1 MAVNTQKITA
11 AFPGLVTLFAALA
24 LIHPPLFTWFSG
36 SLITLGLAGIMLG
49 MGLALQWADFR
60 QVFKTPRWVIL
71 GLLLQYTLMPLMG
84 WGLGYLFQL
93 PPFFAVGLIL
103 VASCPGGTASNVI
116 AYLARAH
123 VALSVSMTAISTVT
137 AIFLTPLL
145 TASLSGSYV
154 DVAAW
159 GLFMSTLKVVV
170 APIALGVILNRYL
183 PKTTAALM
191 PLAPPMAVLLI
202 CLIVA
207 SIMGQGKA
215 IILSSGL
222 QLLGSLMVLHF
233 MGFVLGYFFSYW
245 IFKNKEVAKTIS
257 IEVGMQNSGLGVV
270 LAQEN
275 FSNPMVAIPAA
286 ISSLIHSIYGSI
298 FVTFSKK

>member
-1 MAVNTQKITA
+1 MAVNTQKITV

-49 MGLALQWADFR
+49 MGLTLQWADFR

-84 WGLGYLFQL
+84 WGLGHLFQL

-103 VASCPGGTASNVI
+103 VASCPAGTASNVI

-145 TASLSGSYV
+145 IANLSGSYV

-207 SIMGQGKA
+207 RP
-215 IILSSGL
+215 L
-222 QLLGSLMVLHF
+222 F
-233 MGFVLGYFFSYW
+233 
-245 IFKNKEVAKTIS
+245 
-257 IEVGMQNSGLGVV
+257 
-270 LAQEN
+270 
-275 FSNPMVAIPAA
+275 
-286 ISSLIHSIYGSI
+286 
-298 FVTFSKK
+298 